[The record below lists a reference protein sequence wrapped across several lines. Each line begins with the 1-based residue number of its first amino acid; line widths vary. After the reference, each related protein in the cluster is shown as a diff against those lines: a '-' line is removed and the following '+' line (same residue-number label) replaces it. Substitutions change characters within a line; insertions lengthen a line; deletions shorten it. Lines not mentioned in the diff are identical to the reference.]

1 MAEVKITV
9 RAEDQTGGAWSAIKR
24 EAESAFE
31 AMEASARNAAGI
43 MQSAFDSLKPHW
55 LEATGTGALKELE
68 RPALDAGN
76 GLAEAL
82 ANGISSA
89 SGAPYKAL
97 ESVVARVRDLLPLP
111 VAQEGP
117 LSDLD
122 DTGPAFINAIADG
135 ITGSSNA
142 LQSAVQNVFDAIPA
156 CIDQTMGQAGAIVQ
170 QDMAGISASI
180 DEGMGAASA
189 AAQTGSPGSQGFLEA
204 QTSSS
209 AADFSPQIAAGLDN
223 AASDMGDNF
232 QGLSQA
238 AASVD
243 SDFSSLENDIN
254 ADYLT
259 DASDMGDDWGGGSGG
274 RGSGRRRRRTGR
286 SLDAGS
292 ALSGGG
298 GLSPDLV
305 SQYAQASAGLAEA
318 MNPALE
324 AEFGPAFAQSLQVQ
338 YQAQVN
344 AYQEAM
350 GIDTLYGGSGG
361 SQTSGTTGGGTSV
374 HISGPITIHGA
385 TNIDG
390 VDGLASQL
398 ENAIA
403 QSIQRNTSPITTAL
417 KQAGM

>member
-1 MAEVKITV
+1 M
-9 RAEDQTGGAWSAIKR
+9 
-24 EAESAFE
+24 
-31 AMEASARNAAGI
+31 
-43 MQSAFDSLKPHW
+43 
-55 LEATGTGALKELE
+55 
-68 RPALDAGN
+68 
-76 GLAEAL
+76 
-82 ANGISSA
+82 
-89 SGAPYKAL
+89 

-122 DTGPAFINAIADG
+122 DTGPAFISAIADG
-135 ITGSSNA
+135 ITGSSSA

-170 QDMAGISASI
+170 QDMADISASI

-209 AADFSPQIAAGLDN
+209 AADFSSQIAAGLDN

-274 RGSGRRRRRTGR
+274 
-286 SLDAGS
+286 
-292 ALSGGG
+292 
-298 GLSPDLV
+298 
-305 SQYAQASAGLAEA
+305 
-318 MNPALE
+318 
-324 AEFGPAFAQSLQVQ
+324 
-338 YQAQVN
+338 
-344 AYQEAM
+344 
-350 GIDTLYGGSGG
+350 

-374 HISGPITIHGA
+374 NISGPITIHGA
-385 TNIDG
+385 ANIDG